1 MQQHWSGYLN
11 ALGAQKVPDTT
22 MPQTAPYE
30 TSSNEKN
37 VTGFMDL
44 LVKQPKIQAQYDAMQ
59 GTWEGPEA
67 ADKAISKGLF
77 KTESMPIQQKHPY
90 SK

>member
-11 ALGAQKVPDTT
+11 AISGEKIPKTS
-22 MPQTAPYE
+22 MPTVAPYD
-30 TSSNEKN
+30 TSSNEKG

-44 LVKQPKIQAQYDAMQ
+44 LVTQPKIQAKYDAMQ

-67 ADKAISKGLF
+67 SDKALQKGIF
-77 KTESMPIQQKHPY
+77 KTEAMPINQKNY
-90 SK
+90 GKK